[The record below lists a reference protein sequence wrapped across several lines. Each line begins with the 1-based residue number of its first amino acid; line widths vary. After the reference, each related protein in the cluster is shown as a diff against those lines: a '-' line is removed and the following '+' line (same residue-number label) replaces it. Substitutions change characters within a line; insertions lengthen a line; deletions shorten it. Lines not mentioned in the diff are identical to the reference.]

1 MFPRSPKSAWQT
13 DSSPETSCAYALQKF
28 CSAGVFHLQQPPESG
43 VEVGPPSGK
52 YAMPVD
58 NRGSGAC
65 HSRRHGSIQSE
76 RSGTHLSTDYGNTRN
91 RSFAPAVG
99 VAAVSVRAMGTVGT
113 VQGEDDGETG
123 VTMQYRVQVGF
134 RVNPTVGGKF
144 TGSGDTGT
152 G

>member
-1 MFPRSPKSAWQT
+1 
-13 DSSPETSCAYALQKF
+13 
-28 CSAGVFHLQQPPESG
+28 
-43 VEVGPPSGK
+43 
-52 YAMPVD
+52 MPVD

-65 HSRRHGSIQSE
+65 HSRRHGSIQSKG
-76 RSGTHLSTDYGNTRN
+76 SGTHLSTDYGDTRN

-99 VAAVSVRAMGTVGT
+99 MAAVSVRAMGTVRT

-123 VTMQYRVQVGF
+123 MAMQYRVQVGL